1 MIITKVFPQIFPDEL
16 KVADIF
22 PIFKIKYK
30 DGKFSYRNQSFS
42 FFPNDN
48 QNVASNHFSFNN
60 CTVHSRSNKQVQIVS
75 STLL

>member
-30 DGKFSYRNQSFS
+30 DGKFSYR
-42 FFPNDN
+42 P
-48 QNVASNHFSFNN
+48 FNPLH
-60 CTVHSRSNKQVQIVS
+60 V
-75 STLL
+75 LLRIIEMHK